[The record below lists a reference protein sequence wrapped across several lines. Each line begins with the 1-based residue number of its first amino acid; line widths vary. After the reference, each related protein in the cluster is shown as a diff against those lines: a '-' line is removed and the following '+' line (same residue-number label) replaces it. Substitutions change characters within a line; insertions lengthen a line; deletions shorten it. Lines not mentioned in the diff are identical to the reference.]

1 MNISLTQLVKN
12 GEFKETGAKPKL
24 PIKIEELNSSLL
36 DVYQIPLKYLF
47 YNDENGRIASEMEK
61 ERIDLEPVAD
71 SVNSEYNDQIAK
83 LIRKDNPSK
92 LNRTKKDIEKDG
104 QKVFGYVLDDGRI
117 IDGNRRFTALRELQ
131 NESGKSGYFE
141 AVILPFSYDKK
152 VDRQRIKSLE
162 LAIQMGVEERQD
174 YDLLDKAVDIYRTT
188 ADENLFTI
196 SDYAEKASMK
206 KKEVKDNFDAVLLIR
221 DFLDFIGMSQD
232 SYYLIKETGTYTVFL
247 EMTKTLRTTFGKGE
261 DSEVNKNE
269 TKLTFF
275 VWVLSRIGQGAGG
288 TMAYEGRDYKKNII
302 KKRANNEF
310 NAEVED
316 IVDDIQE
323 DLSER
328 EITGAASLSKAITS
342 SKDSFEDFNDI
353 YDEYLDN
360 AKKDEN
366 IDSFIK
372 DITKIAKQLKDV
384 KSQGGLR
391 GTMRF
396 EQLSNN
402 QKEALQRQM
411 REILIT
417 SEDLFEEYKNA

>member
-1 MNISLTQLVKN
+1 MGISLTKLVED

-36 DVYQIPLKYLF
+36 DVYQIPLKYLY

-61 ERIDLEPVAD
+61 ERIDLEPVSD
-71 SVNSEYNDQIAK
+71 SVNPEYNDQIAK
-83 LIRKDNPSK
+83 LIRKDNSSK
-92 LNRTKKDIEKDG
+92 LNRTKKDIKRDG

-174 YDLLDKAVDIYRTT
+174 YDPLDKAVDIYRTT
-188 ADENLFTI
+188 ADENLFTLN
-196 SDYAEKASMK
+196 DYAEKANMK
-206 KKEVKDNFDAVLLIR
+206 KQEVKDNFNAVVLMR
-221 DFLDFIGMSQD
+221 EFLEFIGIPQD
-232 SYYLIKETGTYTVFL
+232 AYYLIKETGTYSVFY
-247 EMTKTLRTTFGKGE
+247 EMAKTLRTTFGKSE

-302 KKRANNEF
+302 KKKENNEF
-310 NAEVED
+310 NSEVED
-316 IVDDIQE
+316 IVEDIQD
-323 DLSER
+323 DLLEH
-328 EITGAASLSKAITS
+328 EITGAASLSKAITD
-342 SKDSFEDFNDI
+342 SKDSFEEFNDI

-372 DITKIAKQLKDV
+372 DVSKIAKNLKEI

-391 GTMRF
+391 GAMRF
-396 EQLSNN
+396 EQLNEG
-402 QKEALQRQM
+402 QKEKLLNQM

>member
-1 MNISLTQLVKN
+1 M
-12 GEFKETGAKPKL
+12 
-24 PIKIEELNSSLL
+24 
-36 DVYQIPLKYLF
+36 
-47 YNDENGRIASEMEK
+47 
-61 ERIDLEPVAD
+61 
-71 SVNSEYNDQIAK
+71 
-83 LIRKDNPSK
+83 
-92 LNRTKKDIEKDG
+92 
-104 QKVFGYVLDDGRI
+104 LDDGRI

-131 NESGKSGYFE
+131 NESGKNGYFE

-174 YDLLDKAVDIYRTT
+174 YDPLDKAVDIYRTT
-188 ADENLFTI
+188 ADENLFTLN
-196 SDYAEKASMK
+196 DYAEKANMK
-206 KKEVKDNFDAVLLIR
+206 KQEVKDNFNAVVLMR
-221 DFLDFIGMSQD
+221 EFLEFIGVPQD
-232 SYYLIKETGTYTVFL
+232 AYYLIKETGTYSVFY
-247 EMTKTLRTTFGKGE
+247 EMTKTLRTTFGKSE

-302 KKRANNEF
+302 KKKENNEF
-310 NAEVED
+310 NSEVED
-316 IVDDIQE
+316 IVEDIQD
-323 DLSER
+323 DLLEHK
-328 EITGAASLSKAITS
+328 IMGAASLSKAITD
-342 SKDSFEDFNDI
+342 SKDSFEEFNDI

-372 DITKIAKQLKDV
+372 DISKIAKNLKEI

-396 EQLSNN
+396 EQLNED
-402 QKEALQRQM
+402 QKEKLLNQM

-417 SEDLFEEYKNA
+417 SEDLFEVYKNA

>member
-174 YDLLDKAVDIYRTT
+174 YDPLDKAVDIYRTT

-196 SDYAEKASMK
+196 SDYAEKANMK
-206 KKEVKDNFDAVLLIR
+206 KKEVKDN
-221 DFLDFIGMSQD
+221 
-232 SYYLIKETGTYTVFL
+232 
-247 EMTKTLRTTFGKGE
+247 
-261 DSEVNKNE
+261 
-269 TKLTFF
+269 
-275 VWVLSRIGQGAGG
+275 
-288 TMAYEGRDYKKNII
+288 
-302 KKRANNEF
+302 
-310 NAEVED
+310 
-316 IVDDIQE
+316 
-323 DLSER
+323 
-328 EITGAASLSKAITS
+328 
-342 SKDSFEDFNDI
+342 
-353 YDEYLDN
+353 
-360 AKKDEN
+360 
-366 IDSFIK
+366 
-372 DITKIAKQLKDV
+372 
-384 KSQGGLR
+384 
-391 GTMRF
+391 
-396 EQLSNN
+396 
-402 QKEALQRQM
+402 
-411 REILIT
+411 
-417 SEDLFEEYKNA
+417 

>member
-1 MNISLTQLVKN
+1 M
-12 GEFKETGAKPKL
+12 
-24 PIKIEELNSSLL
+24 
-36 DVYQIPLKYLF
+36 KYLY

-61 ERIDLEPVAD
+61 ERIDLEPVSD
-71 SVNSEYNDQIAK
+71 SINPKYNDQIAK
-83 LIRKDNPSK
+83 LIRKDNSSK

-131 NESGKSGYFE
+131 NESGKNGYFE

-174 YDLLDKAVDIYRTT
+174 YDPLDKAVDIYRTT
-188 ADENLFTI
+188 ADENLFTLN
-196 SDYAEKASMK
+196 DYAEKANMK
-206 KKEVKDNFDAVLLIR
+206 KQEVKDNFNAVVLMR
-221 DFLDFIGMSQD
+221 EFLEFIGVPQD
-232 SYYLIKETGTYTVFL
+232 AYYLIKETGTYSVFY
-247 EMTKTLRTTFGKGE
+247 EMTKTLRTTFGKSE

-302 KKRANNEF
+302 KKKENNEF
-310 NAEVED
+310 NSEVED
-316 IVDDIQE
+316 IVEDIQD
-323 DLSER
+323 DLLEHK
-328 EITGAASLSKAITS
+328 ITGVASLSKAITD
-342 SKDSFEDFNDI
+342 SKDSFEEFNDI

-372 DITKIAKQLKDV
+372 DISKIAKNLKEI

-396 EQLSNN
+396 EQLNED
-402 QKEALQRQM
+402 QKEKLLNQM

-417 SEDLFEEYKNA
+417 SEDLFEVYKNA

>member
-1 MNISLTQLVKN
+1 MGISLTKLVEN
-12 GEFKETGAKPKL
+12 GEFNKTGAKPKL
-24 PIKIEELNSSLL
+24 PIKIEELNSSVL

-61 ERIDLEPVAD
+61 ERVDLEPVPD
-71 SVNSEYNDQIAK
+71 SINAEYNDQIAK
-83 LIRKDNPSK
+83 LIRKDNSSK

-152 VDRQRIKSLE
+152 IDRQRIKSLE

-174 YDLLDKAVDIYRTT
+174 YDPLDKAVDIYRTT
-188 ADENLFTI
+188 VDENLFTLN
-196 SDYAEKASMK
+196 DYAEKANMK
-206 KKEVKDNFDAVLLIR
+206 KQEVKDEFNAVVLMR
-221 DFLDFIGMSQD
+221 EFLEYIGVPQD
-232 SYYLIKETGTYTVFL
+232 SYYIIKETETYSVFY
-247 EMTKTLRTTFGKGE
+247 EMTKTLRTTFGKSE
-261 DSEVNKNE
+261 DSEVNRNE

-288 TMAYEGRDYKKNII
+288 TMAYEERDYKKNII
-302 KKRANNEF
+302 KKKENNEF
-310 NAEVED
+310 NSEVED
-316 IVDDIQE
+316 IVDDIQDNLLE
-323 DLSER
+323 H
-328 EITGAASLSKAITS
+328 EINSAASLSKAITD
-342 SKDSFEDFNDI
+342 SKDSFEEFNDI
-353 YDEYLDN
+353 YDDYLNN

-372 DITKIAKQLKDV
+372 DVSKIAKNLKEI

-396 EQLSNN
+396 EQLNED
-402 QKEALQRQM
+402 QKEKLLNQM

-417 SEDLFEEYKNA
+417 SEDLFEVYKNA